1 MEVPKDIVRLRRWTC
16 WENIIRG
23 ANGMTIEKIIVENFT
38 VFEKIEIDFCNGINV
53 FIGENGAGKTHLLK
67 LLYAF
72 CKHKNEFKS
81 AAPLERT
88 SSFYLNLISCFQ
100 NNKLEELIRYNV
112 DISANNVP
120 VMVVCKVNGM
130 DYVFRFLNTESEFD
144 YKGDSEYIPCVY
156 IPAKEMLT
164 HARLEKDFIERNL
177 PFDITLIDILNKA
190 GVSTVKELTSEMQGI
205 LDRIVQIIGGK
216 VVYSNDRFYIDK
228 GKNVLIDF
236 AVEAEGFK
244 KLGLIYRLIET
255 GYLKKGGVL
264 IWDEPESNLSPKLI
278 PVLVDIILAL
288 EQAGVQMFF
297 ATHDYNFMKYFSIKR
312 KEANEIAFFS
322 LFQTEN
328 GVACERGDDY
338 DLLEHNPIIDGN
350 TKLLEDEIEGTL

>member
-1 MEVPKDIVRLRRWTC
+1 MGWLEK
-16 WENIIRG
+16 NIAKG
-23 ANGMTIEKIIVENFT
+23 ADSMAIEEIIVENFT
-38 VFEKIEIDFCNGINV
+38 VFEKVEIDFCSGINV

-81 AAPLERT
+81 SASLKKS
-88 SSFYLNLISCFQ
+88 SSFYTNLISCFQ
-100 NNKLEELIRYNV
+100 NNKLEELVRYNFNV
-112 DISANNVP
+112 SANNVP
-120 VMVVCKVNGM
+120 VTIICKVNGM
-130 DYVFRFLNTESEFD
+130 DYTFKFLNTESEFD
-144 YKGDSEYIPCVY
+144 YKGDFEYIPCVY

-164 HARLEKDFIERNL
+164 HARLEKDYAERNL
-177 PFDITLIDILNKA
+177 PFDITLIDILNKV
-190 GVSTVKELTSEMQGI
+190 GVSTVKEISNEMQDI
-205 LDRIVQIIGGK
+205 LDKIGQIIGGK

-228 GKNVLIDF
+228 GQDILIDF
-236 AVEAEGFK
+236 AIEAEGFK

-278 PVLVDIILAL
+278 PVLVDIVLAL

-312 KEANEIAFFS
+312 KESNEIAFFS
-322 LFQTEN
+322 LYQTKN

-338 DLLEHNPIIDGN
+338 DLLKHNPIIDGN
-350 TKLLEDEIEGTL
+350 TRLLEDEIEGTL